1 MYIKEITNKEEL
13 TRYIEKNT
21 EKLFRYFI
29 KYLKSA
35 DWLRAIILE
44 QIGASEV
51 EALNFNIEYEEQ
63 KEDIIY
69 SKVDRP
75 SYRVSPGQRI
85 RLNPSIAKKKLFVIE
100 NAITRA
106 ERLEYIHFDKDSL
119 SGSFTTVPTVAEI
132 PVQVEIAKII
142 EFSSRRM

>member
-63 KEDIIY
+63 KEDIINFL
-69 SKVDRP
+69 KH
-75 SYRVSPGQRI
+75 G
-85 RLNPSIAKKKLFVIE
+85 
-100 NAITRA
+100 T
-106 ERLEYIHFDKDSL
+106 
-119 SGSFTTVPTVAEI
+119 
-132 PVQVEIAKII
+132 VQVFLENGISQELGLDVSKISFNK
-142 EFSSRRM
+142 EFHVNKNLKTIFLQSNLARFNVTVRQEVNLTIK

>member
-63 KEDIIY
+63 KEDIINFL
-69 SKVDRP
+69 KH
-75 SYRVSPGQRI
+75 G
-85 RLNPSIAKKKLFVIE
+85 
-100 NAITRA
+100 T
-106 ERLEYIHFDKDSL
+106 
-119 SGSFTTVPTVAEI
+119 
-132 PVQVEIAKII
+132 VQVFLENGISQELGLDVSKISFNK
-142 EFSSRRM
+142 EFHVNKSLKTIFLQSNLARFNVTVRQEVNLTIK